1 MPPTSLECGRQ
12 GCPGMLGR
20 TVKEKQE
27 ADKVLA
33 GTSCLKSWFSSPGAG
48 MLVKTAAAGW
58 KEGVHPKMFW
68 RGSLQDL

>member
-1 MPPTSLECGRQ
+1 MNSNIRQQDCYQAFQAKGDGKRLDEALSLQMPPTSLGCGRQ

-33 GTSCLKSWFSSPGAG
+33 GTSCLKS
-48 MLVKTAAAGW
+48 
-58 KEGVHPKMFW
+58 
-68 RGSLQDL
+68 

>member
-33 GTSCLKSWFSSPGAG
+33 GTSRLKS
-48 MLVKTAAAGW
+48 
-58 KEGVHPKMFW
+58 
-68 RGSLQDL
+68 